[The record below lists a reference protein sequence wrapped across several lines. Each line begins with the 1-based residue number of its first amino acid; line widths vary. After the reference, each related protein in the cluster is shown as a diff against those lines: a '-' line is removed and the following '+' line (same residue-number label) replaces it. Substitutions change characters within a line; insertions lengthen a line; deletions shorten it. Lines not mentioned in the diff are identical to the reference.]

1 MRKTA
6 KNWVL
11 RAAVVAI
18 AMLAG
23 WMDSAE
29 AETIACQANG
39 LVYVEGGTFQM
50 GSDTGDLNERPV
62 HTVTVRSFYMGIYEV
77 TQAEYRAVTG
87 ENPSH
92 LKGDNL
98 PVENV
103 SWYAALRYCNMLSIK
118 EGLTPCYTINNRVS
132 ATCDWSADGYRLPTE
147 AEWEYAARGGKHN
160 SPYKYSGS
168 DFIDDVAW
176 YGGNSDYVEHEVGTK
191 KPNALGIYD
200 MSGNVEE
207 WCWDWFGRYGD
218 SPAQNGPA
226 SGSVRIARGG
236 NRSYDASA
244 SRCTWRDNY
253 SPDFP
258 QGALGI
264 RVVRSVR

>member
-29 AETIACQANG
+29 AETIAYQANG

-77 TQAEYRAVTG
+77 TQAEYTAVTG
-87 ENPSH
+87 ETPGI
-92 LKGDNL
+92 LKGNNL
-98 PVENV
+98 PVVDV
-103 SWYAALRYCNMLSIK
+103 SWYAAVRYCNMLSIK
-118 EGLTPCYTINNRVS
+118 EGLMPCYTIGRYSV
-132 ATCDWSADGYRLPTE
+132 TCDWSADGYRLPTE

-176 YGGNSDYVEHEVGTK
+176 YSGNSDYVEHEIGTK

-207 WCWDWFGRYGD
+207 WCWDWFGIYGD
-218 SPAQNGPA
+218 SPAQNGSA
-226 SGSVRIARGG
+226 SGSAKVVRGG
-236 NRSYDASA
+236 QRSYDASA
-244 SRCTWRDNY
+244 SRCTQRSTC
-253 SPDFP
+253 SPDDHKYAIGF
-258 QGALGI
+258 